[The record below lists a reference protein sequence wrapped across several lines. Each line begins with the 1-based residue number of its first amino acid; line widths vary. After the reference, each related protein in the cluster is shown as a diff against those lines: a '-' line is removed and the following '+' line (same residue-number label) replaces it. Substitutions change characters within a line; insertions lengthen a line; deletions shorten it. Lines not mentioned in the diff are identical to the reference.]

1 MSAVASTL
9 NARVVARPRAS
20 RARFGSLSARTLVP
34 HAVPAR
40 SVQSS
45 SARARPRAARAALES
60 NPGESFDA
68 VAYGEPV
75 TFKFH
80 DDGASADVVHART
93 GRLLRVQSAGGGV
106 SATNPV
112 GVSVARGANTVRAV
126 AARVSAN
133 VAQRADRSEH
143 LASDVVPFV
152 AERESLPV
160 VYYSFMSDGSSVE
173 FDAAHRLVR
182 RRGVDGK
189 SFVNNVVE
197 SAQNFGAALTA
208 PSNATSAAA
217 APSLASVAAPSS
229 DDAIDD
235 DDSTRED
242 STPSPAKPRAAL
254 AAAVETIKSRASAAV
269 DFAVNGRPREAPAPV
284 AVAPSAQAW
293 IDAWS
298 AGAPKSKLDAI
309 KAERAGGP
317 NDGSG
322 SDALDLGAM
331 ESFGAGA
338 GARSRP
344 DAVFVSD
351 DEADQEAMSDVIA
364 KAGSRG
370 SRVPGLESSRGTT
383 RAAFFDLDGTVARSN
398 VVAQYAACRL
408 ATMPTWLKLFWVP
421 LYLLKC
427 VLYLVV
433 DKFNRSAF
441 NTLFAR
447 DFRGLP
453 SDPDAKAAMAATV
466 YDAYLRRNIFPA
478 AARTIAQ
485 LKSEGFDV
493 VLVTGSIDFLVA
505 PLARDLGAT
514 EVIAN
519 ALEEKHGQFTGSLVG
534 APVADEEKRTRVL
547 AYAKKRAVDLAASR
561 AFGDSVADVPMLECV
576 GEPFAVSP
584 SAKLR
589 AEANRRG
596 WDVLEWTVR
605 ENDAEGNAGSA
616 AAA

>member
-1 MSAVASTL
+1 M
-9 NARVVARPRAS
+9 
-20 RARFGSLSARTLVP
+20 
-34 HAVPAR
+34 
-40 SVQSS
+40 
-45 SARARPRAARAALES
+45 
-60 NPGESFDA
+60 
-68 VAYGEPV
+68 
-75 TFKFH
+75 
-80 DDGASADVVHART
+80 
-93 GRLLRVQSAGGGV
+93 
-106 SATNPV
+106 
-112 GVSVARGANTVRAV
+112 
-126 AARVSAN
+126 
-133 VAQRADRSEH
+133 
-143 LASDVVPFV
+143 
-152 AERESLPV
+152 
-160 VYYSFMSDGSSVE
+160 
-173 FDAAHRLVR
+173 
-182 RRGVDGK
+182 
-189 SFVNNVVE
+189 
-197 SAQNFGAALTA
+197 
-208 PSNATSAAA
+208 
-217 APSLASVAAPSS
+217 
-229 DDAIDD
+229 
-235 DDSTRED
+235 
-242 STPSPAKPRAAL
+242 
-254 AAAVETIKSRASAAV
+254 ETIKSRASAAV

-284 AVAPSAQAW
+284 PVAPSAQAW

-322 SDALDLGAM
+322 SGSGSDALDLGAM
-331 ESFGAGA
+331 ESFGARA

-344 DAVFVSD
+344 DVVFVSD
-351 DEADQEAMSDVIA
+351 DEADQEAMSDVIV
-364 KAGSRG
+364 KAGSPG
-370 SRVPGLESSRGTT
+370 SRAPGSESSRGTT

-408 ATMPTWLKLFWVP
+408 ATMPTWLKFFWVP

-478 AARTIAQ
+478 AARTIAK
-485 LKSEGFDV
+485 LKAEGFDV

-505 PLARDLGAT
+505 PLARDIGAT

-547 AYAKKRAVDLAASR
+547 AYAEKRGVDLAASR

-605 ENDAEGNAGSA
+605 EHDAEGNAGSA